1 MIAQHPGDPH
11 RDGSPVDAVL
21 LDAHGT
27 LLALQPPVPLLRA
40 ALARA
45 GHVHDEARVAAALR
59 AEVLHYRTH
68 LGRGR
73 DPASLAALRRE
84 CAGVLRDALGGDA
97 PPLDEL
103 TPILVGSLRFTL
115 FPDVV
120 PALDALA
127 AAGVALGVVS
137 NWDHALPEVLERL
150 GIAGRFAVVATSAG
164 VGAAKPDPAIFHHAL
179 AALGVPAGRALH
191 CGDLP
196 QADCAGAAR
205 AGVRAV
211 LIDRDGTL
219 PPGPCPRIRSLTSLA
234 EYRKR

>member
-1 MIAQHPGDPH
+1 
-11 RDGSPVDAVL
+11 VDAVL

-27 LLALQPPVPLLRA
+27 LLALEPPVPLLRA

-45 GHVHDEARVAAALR
+45 GHVHDAARVADALR
-59 AEVLHYRTH
+59 AEVLHYRAN

-73 DPASLAALRRE
+73 DAPSLAALRRE

-97 PPLDEL
+97 PDLDVL

-115 FPDVV
+115 FPDAV

-137 NWDHALPEVLERL
+137 NWDHALPEVLEGL
-150 GIAGRFAVVATSAG
+150 GVADRFGVVATSAG
-164 VGAAKPDPAIFHHAL
+164 VGAAKPDPAIFRHAL
-179 AALGVPAGRALH
+179 EALGVPPGRALH

-196 QADCAGAAR
+196 HADCAGAAA

-211 LIDRDGTL
+211 LVDRDGSL
-219 PPGPCPRIRSLTSLA
+219 PPGPCPRVTSLTSLV
-234 EYRKR
+234 EYCKR